1 MIDQALGLAALAE
14 VRAIDALTRRFPRH
28 ADQWN
33 RPHEADAE
41 LVRLSA
47 LGPDTFLAAT
57 IDGIANEWSS
67 GFYKDAYTAGWV
79 LVQANLSDLAAVGAS
94 PLGVLLALAFPPGD
108 SIAPRLSEGIADA
121 LSACGVAAL
130 GGDLNEGPAP
140 VMTACAIGLVAGR
153 PVGRTGIQ
161 PGDGLW
167 VTGPVGAG
175 NALAIVQLL
184 GLPPALAPEAAYRPK
199 ARLVEGQALRAIAHA
214 MMDTSDG
221 PMSTLDHL
229 ARLNGIGMR
238 IDFDPARL
246 CDSAALAAF
255 KAAGLPAW
263 PLLCGE
269 HGEYELMVAVPPDAE
284 GSLKALVPGA
294 VRIATATAES
304 GLTLVLPDGRE
315 VAYDGQVIRN
325 LPDRVQGDWSRYASE
340 FQAYGTS
347 LGLP

>member
-1 MIDQALGLAALAE
+1 MTDRDFALTALAE
-14 VRAIDALTRRFPRH
+14 VRAIDALTKLFPRH

-33 RPHEADAE
+33 RPHEADSE

-47 LGPDTFLAAT
+47 LGPDTYLAAT

-67 GFYKDAYTAGWV
+67 GFYRDPYTAGWV
-79 LVQANLSDLAAVGAS
+79 LVAANLSDLAAVGAA
-94 PLGVLLALAFPPGD
+94 PIGVLLALAFPPGAEM
-108 SIAPRLSEGIADA
+108 APRLAEGIADA
-121 LSACGVAAL
+121 LKAAGVPSL
-130 GGDLNEGPAP
+130 GGDLNEGPSPA
-140 VMTACAIGLVAGR
+140 MTACALGLVSGK
-153 PVGRTGIQ
+153 PVGRTGIR

-184 GLPPALAPEAAYRPK
+184 GLPPALAPEEAYRPK
-199 ARLVEGQALRAIAHA
+199 ARLAEGQALRAIAHA

-229 ARLNGIGMR
+229 ARLNGLGMR
-238 IDFDPARL
+238 VDFVPERL
-246 CDSAALAAF
+246 CDPRALAAF

-269 HGEYELMVAVPPDAE
+269 HGEYELMVAVPPEAE
-284 GSLKALVPGA
+284 AELREAAPQA
-294 VRIATATAES
+294 VRIATATAEP
-304 GLTLVLPDGRE
+304 GLVLTLPDGRE
-315 VAYDGQVIRN
+315 VPYPGDFIRN
-325 LPDRVQGDWSRYASE
+325 LPEQTRGDWKAYATK
-340 FQAYGTS
+340 FQTFGTT